1 MSRSIRSG
9 GRRMAPVT
17 VICALGLVVT
27 LLAPGGRADD
37 TAAVPVDAGE
47 INLAQRR
54 QPDPERVGYYG
65 FGEPATPA
73 MIAGWDIDVR
83 PDGRGLPPG
92 SGSVADG
99 ESLYDGQCAA
109 CHGAFGEGA
118 DRWPP
123 VAGGRGTLVRERP
136 EKTVGSFWPYA
147 STLWDYV
154 RRAMPYFAPQSLS
167 DDEVYAIV
175 AYVLYLNDLVADD
188 FVLTRDNLPGI
199 EMPNRDGFVADP
211 RPDVGNIACMEKCVD
226 PAAITIT
233 PGPAST
239 VD

>member
-1 MSRSIRSG
+1 MSRSTRPGS
-9 GRRMAPVT
+9 RRVAPVT
-17 VICALGLVVT
+17 VLCLLGFVVVPA
-27 LLAPGGRADD
+27 APASRADD
-37 TAAVPVDAGE
+37 AMADVVDADE
-47 INLAQRR
+47 ISFAHRH

-83 PDGRGLPPG
+83 PDGQGLPPG

-99 ESLYDGQCAA
+99 ESLYDAQCAA
-109 CHGAFGEGA
+109 CHGTFGEGA
-118 DRWPP
+118 ERWPP
-123 VAGGRGTLVRERP
+123 VAGGFGTLARERP

-154 RRAMPYFAPQSLS
+154 HRAMPYFAPQSLS
-167 DDEVYAIV
+167 DDEVYAVV
-175 AYVLYLNDLVADD
+175 AYVLYLNELVVDD
-188 FVLTRDNLPGI
+188 FVLTRENLPDI

-211 RPDVGNIACMEKCVD
+211 RPDVGNVACMEKCVD
-226 PAAITIT
+226 PASITIT
-233 PGPAST
+233 RGAAPT